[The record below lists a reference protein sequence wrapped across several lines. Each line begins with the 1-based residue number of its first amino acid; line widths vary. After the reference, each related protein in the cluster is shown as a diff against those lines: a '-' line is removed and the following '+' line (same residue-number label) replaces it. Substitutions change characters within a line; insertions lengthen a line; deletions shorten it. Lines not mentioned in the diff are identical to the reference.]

1 MLSLDMPASPEM
13 ESIFLIGGTGSVPSA
28 MDATAGVPPKEN
40 LAHCGG
46 DPVTAVGFDRG
57 AATGEG
63 GGEEKG
69 AESGKQNCSHGVPLV
84 LVIRKRRQSWA
95 SVAFRL
101 CEIKSQEQNFM
112 ASSRR
117 LTLPRS
123 FTGISSTKKIRFG
136 TCHPLRFSRQNSS
149 RSGSRT
155 PLITTTQ
162 AATSSLRRMDS
173 GPNTTA
179 PR

>member
-1 MLSLDMPASPEM
+1 MLSLDMPASPKM

-28 MDATAGVPPKEN
+28 MDATEGVHPKEN

-46 DPVTAVGFDRG
+46 DPVAAVGLHRG

-101 CEIKSQEQNFM
+101 SELN
-112 ASSRR
+112 
-117 LTLPRS
+117 LRS
-123 FTGISSTKKIRFG
+123 KISWPAHVG
-136 TCHPLRFSRQNSS
+136 
-149 RSGSRT
+149 
-155 PLITTTQ
+155 
-162 AATSSLRRMDS
+162 
-173 GPNTTA
+173 
-179 PR
+179 